1 MTSPTTAQWAP
12 PCHPSLPYHPAM
24 ARDIGGYFDKM
35 AKQGR
40 GGRRLGTSTTPT
52 TPSTP
57 SATPSAPAAPTTRG
71 GLKDILKDVLSKGKS
86 TAQKTGAKV
95 KQTTGGPAPTG
106 PPPANPLPEGGVVA
120 IEYTPSIDGDPD
132 PGEVVWNWIPFE
144 EDPAQGKDRPVVII
158 GRRGDALV
166 GVPLTTKQNDREAQI
181 PMGTGDWDPQHRQS
195 FARIWRMLDLDP
207 TGMRREG
214 AVLDRTRFDQLV
226 AAVDRYYDVSYPTT
240 TASPSGSSRP
250 GGTPNDDY

>member
-1 MTSPTTAQWAP
+1 
-12 PCHPSLPYHPAM
+12 M

-52 TPSTP
+52 TSTTATTSTTPGPPTAPPS
-57 SATPSAPAAPTTRG
+57 RG
-71 GLKDILKDVLSKGKS
+71 GLKDILRDALSKGKS
-86 TAQKTGAKV
+86 TARKTGARV
-95 KQTTGGPAPTG
+95 KQTTGGPSATAPA
-106 PPPANPLPEGGVVA
+106 PAHPLPEGGVVS

-144 EDPAQGKDRPVVII
+144 EDPTQGKDRPVVII
-158 GRRGDALV
+158 GRRGDAMV

-214 AVLDRTRFDQLV
+214 AVLDRKRFDQLV

-240 TASPSGSSRP
+240 PASPSGSNRA
-250 GGTPNDDY
+250 GNNPNDDY